1 MKGLKMSV
9 NLEKESSWWSGLFKP
24 TYRISLFGLYNIERR
39 GDIDA
44 IKNEINGFIDPT
56 SLRRRGYEGWEWSLN
71 SCKKRLI
78 NFKGQSDL
86 AGEEQISLTLRS
98 SSKEG
103 LFASL
108 EDIKEIFNL
117 LRVRFPQSLKTQLK
131 TAKANVT
138 PIRQSTQF
146 SCVSTSTCMA
156 LNSLGVECTE
166 EEVNKVIGA
175 KPMRGA
181 RWEEVLACAQ
191 YFGCRATLTTPSTL
205 TQVKEWTDAGKPVL
219 IAWNPEGRDWS
230 HASLIFDVTG
240 ERGNYLVHIADPN
253 IPNPDKTVRE
263 VSEDEFYGKWYE
275 KWPDYLVRRPALMI
289 EKEITPEGKQVMAS
303 IRIASKKS
311 TMVERIASR
320 HLRDNH
326 GNVFESIR
334 GMEGPIRFKNGMV
347 LYYDPRENGGTYYN
361 SRTDMYLSE
370 KEMDYILAGKY
381 GWEKEAG
388 ARDKPRTLQG
398 GTIKVPIRG
407 GHVLISKWALDHIMS
422 HNEIGTG
429 SVFSRAINERTLI
442 SLVQKAP
449 IKGNGGLYTMKASN
463 VGYNLVLPM
472 DEALRLPDATK
483 TMVQKEERGKKID
496 VQAVE
501 TSAPLR
507 SFQTDIVTLIIR
519 PSNPQFLPQDAKQIP
534 AILEDVRDGRSYSVL
549 TAFPGNPDIPPSS
562 QWGGKYAVIIP
573 S

>member
-1 MKGLKMSV
+1 MKKL
-9 NLEKESSWWSGLFKP
+9 
-24 TYRISLFGLYNIERR
+24 
-39 GDIDA
+39 
-44 IKNEINGFIDPT
+44 
-56 SLRRRGYEGWEWSLN
+56 
-71 SCKKRLI
+71 
-78 NFKGQSDL
+78 
-86 AGEEQISLTLRS
+86 
-98 SSKEG
+98 
-103 LFASL
+103 
-108 EDIKEIFNL
+108 
-117 LRVRFPQSLKTQLK
+117 
-131 TAKANVT
+131 AKANVN
-138 PIRQSTQF
+138 PIRQGTQF

-166 EEVNKVIGA
+166 EDVNKVIGA
-175 KPMRGA
+175 KPMKGA

-263 VSEDEFYGKWYE
+263 ISEDEFYGKWYE

-289 EKEITPEGKQVMAS
+289 EKEITPEGRQVMAS
-303 IRIASKKS
+303 QNIKTASVNTS
-311 TMVERIASR
+311 IVDRLVSR
-320 HLRDNH
+320 HMKKA
-326 GNVFESIR
+326 SA
-334 GMEGPIRFKNGMV
+334 
-347 LYYDPRENGGTYYN
+347 
-361 SRTDMYLSE
+361 RT
-370 KEMDYILAGKY
+370 
-381 GWEKEAG
+381 
-388 ARDKPRTLQG
+388 KPRTLQG

-407 GHVLISKWALDHIMS
+407 SHVLISKWALDHIMS

-429 SVFSRAINERTLI
+429 SVFSRGMDERTLI
-442 SLVQKAP
+442 GLVQKAP
-449 IKGNGGLYTMKASN
+449 VKGNGGLYTMKASN

-472 DEALRLPDATK
+472 DEAMRLPDATM
-483 TMVQKEERGKKID
+483 TMIQKEERGKKID
-496 VQAVE
+496 VVAVE

-507 SFQTDIVTLIIR
+507 SFQTDLVTLIIR

-562 QWGGKYAVIIP
+562 QWGSKYAVIIP